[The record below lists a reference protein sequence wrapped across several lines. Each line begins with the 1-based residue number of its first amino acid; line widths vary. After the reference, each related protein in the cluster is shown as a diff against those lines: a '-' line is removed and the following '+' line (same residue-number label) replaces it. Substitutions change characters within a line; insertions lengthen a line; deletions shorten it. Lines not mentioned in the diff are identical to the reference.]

1 MIITAAIGLSRLDSV
16 YSIYSIYSVYSVYS
30 TYNIYGLQ
38 LSVKMERGG
47 LGFAVAL
54 GLFLAVA
61 FLVAS
66 LAGFVERDG
75 VDDRE

>member
-1 MIITAAIGLSRLDSV
+1 MMM
-16 YSIYSIYSVYSVYS
+16 
-30 TYNIYGLQ
+30 
-38 LSVKMERGG
+38 KRGG

-66 LAGFVERDG
+66 LAGFIERDG
-75 VDDRE
+75 VDDGE

>member
-1 MIITAAIGLSRLDSV
+1 M
-16 YSIYSIYSVYSVYS
+16 
-30 TYNIYGLQ
+30 
-38 LSVKMERGG
+38 KMKRGG

-54 GLFLAVA
+54 GLFLAEA

-75 VDDRE
+75 VDDGE

>member
-1 MIITAAIGLSRLDSV
+1 M
-16 YSIYSIYSVYSVYS
+16 
-30 TYNIYGLQ
+30 
-38 LSVKMERGG
+38 KMERGG
-47 LGFAVAL
+47 LGFAVVL
-54 GLFLAVA
+54 GLFLVET